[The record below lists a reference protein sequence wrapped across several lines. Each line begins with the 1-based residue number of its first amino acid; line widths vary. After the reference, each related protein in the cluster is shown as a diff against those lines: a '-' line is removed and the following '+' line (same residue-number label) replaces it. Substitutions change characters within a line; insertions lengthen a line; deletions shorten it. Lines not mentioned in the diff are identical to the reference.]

1 MGPFL
6 NHTTPQPALPLA
18 LARNATRVQFAI
30 LGTLAGTWGA
40 HIPSVK
46 RQYGLDEASL
56 SWVLLA
62 AGCGA
67 VASLFFA
74 GKLVARLGA
83 RNTAAWGGLLM
94 GLVLAVVLVLPGLP
108 FLLAMMVVF
117 GASMSLFD
125 VSINAEG
132 TELESLY
139 GRPVMGNLH
148 AMFSVGGMLGAGL
161 TSALLRHGVPAVT
174 QVAGIALA
182 CAAVS
187 VATSRGMLNTHPSH
201 DASHASF
208 AWPRGLL
215 LLMGLLIFAGMLAE
229 GVMYDWSVLYLK
241 QEVGMPQ
248 AQAAIGYAVFSAAMA
263 GTRFGGDALR
273 QRFSERALLFWGAAL
288 SACAMAVVLV
298 AGSVS
303 LVAVASVAT
312 VAFVGFAMVGSGLAL
327 VVPILFSAATR
338 VPGVSP
344 AAAIA
349 AVSSIGYA
357 GFMVGPPLIGGI
369 AQHSSLTLAL
379 SVVVL
384 AAGMLA
390 LGSRLVPAKAS
401 R

>member
-6 NHTTPQPALPLA
+6 NHTTPQTALPLT
-18 LARNATRVQFAI
+18 LACNATRVQFAI
-30 LGTLAGTWGA
+30 LGMLAGTWGA

-83 RNTAAWGGLLM
+83 RNAVAGGGLLM

-108 FLLAMMVVF
+108 LLLAMMVVF

-139 GRPVMGNLH
+139 GRPIMGNLH

-161 TSALLRHGVPAVT
+161 ASALLHYGVPAVT

-187 VATSRGMLNTHPSH
+187 VVVSRGMLDTHPSH
-201 DASHASF
+201 NASHASF

-241 QEVGMPQ
+241 QEIGMPQ

-263 GTRFGGDALR
+263 GTRFVGDALR

-303 LVAVASVAT
+303 LAAVAS

-327 VVPILFSAATR
+327 VVPILFSAASR

-369 AQHSSLTLAL
+369 AQHSSLTWAL

-384 AAGMLA
+384 AASVLA